1 MTQAIAILR
10 NLYWGGLSRLR
21 MLRKRSIPVFK
32 RYARAPGSRSG
43 EKRPGQFAGRKLIL
57 ITWEFPPHVTGGV
70 YRPLSFARH
79 AAASG
84 WQVEVICGPAPST
97 PNHAGLYLADLL
109 PESVP
114 VHRVAADQGPH
125 PWPLPKI
132 DGGIVNALALYEA
145 AAERISA
152 DESGVILASGPPF
165 CNFVAGL
172 WLARKTGWRLALDY
186 RDEWTETPFRFVA
199 TDGANREW
207 EARCL
212 ARADLVIFTTPSQLA
227 HAERRFAE
235 LAHNRHAV
243 VYNGWEPGDF
253 AASPVVVQKDP
264 AAPITLAYLGNLG
277 AMAAPDAFLDTLA
290 RALATCPDLRVRLKV
305 RMVGHKRPDALD
317 KLRSFP
323 YPDVIELI
331 DTVPKIDACSM
342 MREVDGLLLLNP
354 PGLARYI
361 QGKLYEYIAAGT
373 PILSFGNG
381 GEMGEIILNLG
392 AGMTIAEDDA
402 DGLAE
407 ALLRLRNFPTVGAE
421 ARTAWLASRER
432 AKLARTLYQELDA
445 LIAVPVTAD

>member
-1 MTQAIAILR
+1 MIL
-10 NLYWGGLSRLR
+10 
-21 MLRKRSIPVFK
+21 
-32 RYARAPGSRSG
+32 
-43 EKRPGQFAGRKLIL
+43 
-57 ITWEFPPHVTGGV
+57 TWEFPPQVTGGV

-84 WQVEVICGPAPST
+84 WQVEVVCGPAPST
-97 PNHAGLYLADLL
+97 PNNAGCYLAGLL
-109 PESVP
+109 PASVP
-114 VHRVAADQGPH
+114 VHRVTADQGPH

-145 AAERISA
+145 AAKRISPG
-152 DESGVILASGPPF
+152 ESGVILASGPPF

-186 RDEWTETPFRFVA
+186 RDEWTETPFGFVA

-227 HAERRFAE
+227 HAEQRFAE
-235 LAHNRHAV
+235 LAHNRRAV
-243 VYNGWEPGDF
+243 IYNGWEPGDF
-253 AASPVVVQKDP
+253 GAAPVVAQKDP

-290 RALATCPDLRVRLKV
+290 RALAKHPDLQARLKV
-305 RMVGHKRPDALD
+305 RMVGHKRPDALV

-331 DTVPKIDACSM
+331 DTVPKTDACQM
-342 MREVDGLLLLNP
+342 MREIDGLLLLNP

-373 PILSFGNG
+373 PILSFGSG
-381 GEMGEIILNLG
+381 GEMGEIIRGLG
-392 AGMTIAEDDA
+392 AGMTIAEEDA
-402 DGLAE
+402 EGLAD
-407 ALLRLRNFPTVGAE
+407 ALLRLRDFPSAGAG

-432 AKLARTLYQELDA
+432 ATLARALYQKLDA
-445 LIAVPVTAD
+445 LIDAPMKAG